1 MVCLQSLSQQAS
13 FYGYSNAEP
22 GQYADVLVLLCS
34 WFDLD
39 QHEVLDLKGRL
50 LEAAGA
56 SKKHGQDAKYPLQA
70 ASYTSAVV
78 DLNSP
83 SWTQTL
89 TTAGEAKQT
98 IAACKVQQSW

>member
-1 MVCLQSLSQQAS
+1 MLCM
-13 FYGYSNAEP
+13 
-22 GQYADVLVLLCS
+22 LCS

-39 QHEVLDLKGRL
+39 QHEVLDLKARL

-56 SKKHGQDAKYPLQA
+56 SKTHGVSAKYPLHA

-83 SWTQTL
+83 AWPDNL
-89 TTAGEAKQT
+89 IHAGET
-98 IAACKVQQSW
+98 TYMPPNPPS